1 MIFETIGNC
10 TIYNADSK
18 IILSDKQFQ
27 DIADCVVTDPPYPL
41 TSGGKNTSTLGGVLS
56 KEKYSNNGK
65 IVDCDISWTEIGQI
79 CFILLKNDTHCYIM
93 SNNRNVKDMW
103 IAAETAGLYFH
114 NLLVWIK
121 HNTVTNKYYMKN
133 CEFTGFFKKGNAKT
147 INAKGSQSAVK
158 VPNYKQTGHPTEKPV
173 ELMKFYI
180 TNSTN
185 EGDLVI
191 DPFCGT
197 GSTAM
202 ACLETNRRFIGFE
215 KDPKYYKECVERL
228 KNARHF

>member
-1 MIFETIGNC
+1 
-10 TIYNADSK
+10 
-18 IILSDKQFQ
+18 
-27 DIADCVVTDPPYPL
+27 
-41 TSGGKNTSTLGGVLS
+41 
-56 KEKYSNNGK
+56 
-65 IVDCDISWTEIGQI
+65 
-79 CFILLKNDTHCYIM
+79 M

-103 IAAETAGLYFH
+103 IAAESAGLYFH